1 MNMENVYLDFR
12 NDCSGEVNI
21 VAMVLIIMVVIAVV
35 AIFKTEMIDV
45 VTQMFDRLREALE
58 IQ

>member
-1 MNMENVYLDFR
+1 MLNIFDFR
-12 NDCSGEVNI
+12 NDCKGEVNI

-45 VTQMFDRLREALE
+45 VTKMFEKLREALE
-58 IQ
+58 L